1 MKIIYSTAA
10 LMDLSN
16 VGNWIAQDNPVRAH
30 SFVDEL
36 MKACEGLAEMPLRFQ
51 LVRGHEESGV
61 RRRPYGSYSIFY
73 SVGEQGVEIVRVLH
87 GARDYEKILFPES
100 D

>member
-10 LMDLSN
+10 LADLSN
-16 VGNWIAQDNPVRAH
+16 VGGWIAQDNPVRAH

-36 MKACEGLAEMPLRFQ
+36 MKACEGLATMPLRFQ
-51 LVRGHEESGV
+51 LVAGHEESAV

-73 SVGEQGVEIVRVLH
+73 SGGDNAVEIIRVLH
-87 GARDYEKILFPES
+87 GARDYERILFPES